1 MKKPI
6 LLVSFLIIAISSL
19 VAQSTEIKKVNYANI
34 QIDVPTNYTAKDEYS
49 IENNSFSAQWIYLTN
64 KMVEQGVEKQI
75 LNQIEKQLKYS
86 KATNISFTSNGEQFS
101 GKKYQLKGEM
111 ELIFR
116 IIAFG
121 SINGQPLVLN
131 LAFKKDPKSDEE
143 TDELMKKF
151 ITFKRL

>member
-64 KMVEQGVEKQI
+64 EMVEQG
-75 LNQIEKQLKYS
+75 IEKQVKIGRAS
-86 KATNISFTSNGEQFS
+86 CRE
-101 GKKYQLKGEM
+101 
-111 ELIFR
+111 R
-116 IIAFG
+116 
-121 SINGQPLVLN
+121 V
-131 LAFKKDPKSDEE
+131 
-143 TDELMKKF
+143 
-151 ITFKRL
+151 